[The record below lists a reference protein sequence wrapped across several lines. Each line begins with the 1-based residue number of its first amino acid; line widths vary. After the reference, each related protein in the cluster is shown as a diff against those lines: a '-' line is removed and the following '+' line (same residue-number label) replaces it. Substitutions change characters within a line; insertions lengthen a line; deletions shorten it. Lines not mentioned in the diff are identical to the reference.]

1 MFDLSISLGKP
12 IHEIQEWP
20 LEVIDEYKA
29 YNLLTPF
36 TKRVD
41 HELQGYLISLIRN
54 QNVTKKS
61 QFKGMDELLPFLKGE
76 LSREL
81 EHELVNKAFM
91 LFGNT
96 RTVKAKEH
104 LIKTIDET
112 IAEEYGKEDRDDYL
126 ISRLFMVKA
135 RVNDAILSQKREDEE
150 GKK

>member
-1 MFDLSISLGKP
+1 M
-12 IHEIQEWP
+12 
-20 LEVIDEYKA
+20 IDEYKA

-76 LSREL
+76 LKKEL

-112 IAEEYGKEDRDDYL
+112 IVEEYGKEDRDDYL
-126 ISRLFMVKA
+126 ISRLYMVKA
-135 RVNDAILSQKREDEE
+135 RVSDAILSQKREEEE
-150 GKK
+150 GKE